1 MKLDIF
7 DFDGTLA
14 FTPENTPEN
23 VQKYEKYFGIPWLV
37 NKEQSVHLSQK
48 LGVHVPIRRGWWG
61 REETLMPPLVPN
73 PAPKELFNQKIVDR
87 FLDSKKDKETTTL
100 ILTGRHFKLK
110 NQILRILSDGE
121 LIEVK
126 KTKINSEIFYHSQ
139 DPNVTFYCLGE
150 KGPFSSTNIP
160 SETFPWKAWI
170 IDQYL
175 NNYDFDVVEIWED
188 REEHVQKFQELK
200 NSYPQMFNVNHVVSH

>member
-23 VQKYEKYFGIPWLV
+23 VEKYEKYHGIPWLV
-37 NKEQSVHLSQK
+37 NKEQSVYLSQK
-48 LGVHVPIRRGWWG
+48 LGTHVPIRRGWWG

-73 PAPKELFNQKIVDR
+73 PAPKELFNQEIVDR
-87 FLDSKKDKETTTL
+87 FFDSKKDENITTL

-110 NQILRILSDGE
+110 NQILRILSDGG

-126 KTKINSEIFYHSQ
+126 KTKINTDTFYHPQ
-139 DPNVTFYCLGE
+139 DPDVTLYCLGE

-160 SETFPWKAWI
+160 SETFPWKSWI

-175 NNYDFDVVEIWED
+175 NNYDFESVEIWED
-188 REEHVQKFQELK
+188 RTEHVEKFQELK
-200 NSYPQMFNVNHVVSH
+200 NSYPQTFNINHVVSS